1 MGKVISI
8 YETSGCPGR
17 NILGLNLALAL
28 SSQQKDKT
36 AFIDLSFSG
45 TCTVETILSF
55 KPGKT
60 AESLVSM
67 LPNIDSA
74 LLKGFLPEYK
84 TSVAVLEGIS
94 SESKTRVAPD
104 SLGEAIKIVSSNYP
118 YTIISLPEDRDE
130 YLTTLIN
137 VSDLVILSVMPH
149 VISLKEAAEFID
161 NVKSLHFPL
170 SIIKVLV
177 NSIDSKYSLDNKKI
191 ESYLSIGAFA
201 EIPFDPDSNVT
212 YINGGTP
219 AVLSD
224 PTGIFSNKVKS
235 LAKQLVDPILYETTK
250 SSASAPA
257 SSTTELSVDPQAK
270 AIEDK
275 KKRTDLKKKLH
286 KQLIAELNAKRI
298 NLKDFSESAEKTQ
311 EIRELS
317 RKIIQGQIASEETE
331 FTREERAAIVDE
343 MLDEV
348 LGLGCIEVLLKD
360 PDITEIMVNGPYDI
374 YIEKKGRLTLSDL
387 SFTSTEQLMNVIDR
401 IVSPLGRRID
411 ESSPLVDA
419 RLADGSRVNA
429 IIPPLSL
436 VGPSITIRKF
446 SKKKLDAEDL
456 IKFGAMTKQMA
467 EFLRVCVQLR
477 KNIVVS
483 GGTGSGKTTLLNVVS
498 SFIPEDERILTIEDS
513 AELKLPQKHVVRL
526 ESRPSSIE
534 GTGEI
539 SIRRLVIN
547 ALRMRPDRIVVGE
560 CRGGETLDML
570 QAMNTG
576 HDGSLTTIHS
586 NSPKDGISR
595 IATMVMMAGMDL
607 PEKAIREQIASAV
620 HIIVQL
626 SRISDGSRK
635 VVEITEITGIKED
648 VVGLVPIFKYEQT
661 GTEDGKVIGRY
672 ISTGNKPSFIN
683 EIDTHGLVI
692 DKNIF
697 NNGELL

>member
-1 MGKVISI
+1 LKVSV
-8 YETSGCPGR
+8 
-17 NILGLNLALAL
+17 N
-28 SSQQKDKT
+28 
-36 AFIDLSFSG
+36 
-45 TCTVETILSF
+45 TV
-55 KPGKT
+55 
-60 AESLVSM
+60 
-67 LPNIDSA
+67 
-74 LLKGFLPEYK
+74 
-84 TSVAVLEGIS
+84 
-94 SESKTRVAPD
+94 
-104 SLGEAIKIVSSNYP
+104 
-118 YTIISLPEDRDE
+118 
-130 YLTTLIN
+130 
-137 VSDLVILSVMPH
+137 
-149 VISLKEAAEFID
+149 
-161 NVKSLHFPL
+161 
-170 SIIKVLV
+170 
-177 NSIDSKYSLDNKKI
+177 DSKFALDKKKI
-191 ESYLSIGAFA
+191 EEFLGMEVFS
-201 EIPFDPDSNVT
+201 EIPYDADTVIAS
-212 YINGGTP
+212 INSGVP
-219 AVLSD
+219 AVTAA
-224 PTGIFSNKVKS
+224 PTSTFSNGI
-235 LAKQLVDPILYETTK
+235 KQLSKQLLEHKHYESSMRTSV
-250 SSASAPA
+250 SSASAANAPQTA
-257 SSTTELSVDPQAK
+257 AELK
-270 AIEDK
+270 T
-275 KKRTDLKKKLH
+275 KRTNLKKKLH
-286 KQLIAELNAKRI
+286 KHLISELNAKSI
-298 NLKDFSESAEKTQ
+298 SLKDFSGSPEK
-311 EIRELS
+311 ERDIRELT
-317 RKIIQGQIASEETE
+317 RKIIQGQIANEEIDYS
-331 FTREERAAIVDE
+331 REERAVIVDE

-348 LGLGCIEVLLKD
+348 LGLGCIEALLKD
-360 PDITEIMVNGPYDI
+360 PEITEIMVNGPDDI
-374 YIEKKGRLTLSDL
+374 YVEKKGRLTLSDL

-446 SKKKLDAEDL
+446 SKKKLAAEDL
-456 IKFGAMTKQMA
+456 IKFGALTKEMA
-467 EFLRVCVQLR
+467 EFLRICVQLR

-498 SFIPEDERILTIEDS
+498 SFIPEDERILTVEDS

-526 ESRPSSIE
+526 ESRPPSIE

-635 VVEITEITGIKED
+635 VVEITEVTGIKDE

-661 GTEDGKVIGRY
+661 GIKDGKVVGKY
-672 ISTGNKPSFIN
+672 VSTGNKPSFIH
-683 EIDTHGLVI
+683 EIDTHGLTI

-697 NNGELL
+697 NKGELS